1 MIAVN
6 KPGRNEPCPCGSG
19 KKHKHCCGVPKIQLH
34 LPSICACLMKLLSDS
49 AQSDKPEE
57 ERGLMEIS
65 IPVKMVQSIPS
76 NIQLAIK
83 QEGDQL
89 IMKLVEKQMDKG
101 PELALPRKNI
111 ILPGD

>member
-1 MIAVN
+1 MIAAN
-6 KPGRNEPCPCGSG
+6 TPGRNEPCPCGSG
-19 KKHKHCCGVPKIQLH
+19 KKYKKCCGVPKIQLH

-49 AQSDKPEE
+49 AQLDKPED
-57 ERGLMEIS
+57 ERKLMEIS
-65 IPVKMVQSIPS
+65 IPVKMVQSIPP

-89 IMKLVEKQMDKG
+89 IMKLVEKQTDKG